1 MEAFMEKVESELLRH
16 KPREKS
22 GSSSANRFDYQKDW
36 ALCKLLQIHTKEI
49 EYILLL
55 EYHDDV
61 VLITKNNDNE
71 EIEFYQIKTKGDTHW
86 TLSSLI
92 SNDKKEMSIISK
104 MYDNINKFKKNA
116 KKAVFVSNVYC
127 NLELKS
133 GNEAKDLEK
142 FLLEDLKE
150 DKKNKIV
157 LKIKNELKIDG
168 IDEKKIEFEVSKLH
182 IKDSELGTRGQLS
195 KFLESLGISYYNI
208 DAVYKVLSGEL
219 KQRNNYENDI
229 TENLFEKKGIR
240 RSQMDKYICEIKS
253 VYSNVITW
261 EMMKEAYEIKG
272 LTEKKNIKSGFEKI
286 KGDILNIDNVYL
298 IELRK
303 KIKNRLETF
312 IDNGIEENLLEKS
325 IEGIKC
331 EVYDKWQLK
340 ALSLYELTK
349 LI

>member
-1 MEAFMEKVESELLRH
+1 MEKIESELLRH

-36 ALCKLLQIHTKEI
+36 ALCKLLQVHTKEI

-61 VLITKNNDNE
+61 VLITKDNNND

-127 NLELKS
+127 DLDLKS
-133 GNEAKDLEK
+133 KNKPKDLENFSLK
-142 FLLEDLKE
+142 DLEE
-150 DKKNKIV
+150 DKKSKMI
-157 LKIKNELKIDG
+157 LKIKDELKLNDV
-168 IDEKKIEFEVSKLH
+168 DEEKIEFEVSKLH

-195 KFLESLGISYYNI
+195 KFLESIGINYYNI
-208 DAVYKVLSGEL
+208 DAVYKALSGEL
-219 KQRNNYENDI
+219 KQKNNYENDI
-229 TENLFEKKGIR
+229 TENLFEKKGIG
-240 RSQMDKYICEIKS
+240 RSQMDKYIYEIKS

-261 EMMKEAYEIKG
+261 EMMKESYEIKT
-272 LTEKKNIKSGFEKI
+272 LIAKKNLKLGFERI
-286 KGDILNIDNVYL
+286 RGDILNINNVYL

-303 KIKNRLETF
+303 KIRTKLEQLL
-312 IDNGIEENLLEKS
+312 DKGIEEELLEKS

-331 EVYDKWQLK
+331 EVYDEWELK